1 MRDFL
6 IDTMGLPMLASEH
19 GKNVD
24 YFIVYLHWLM
34 LALFVGWGSYFVW
47 TLIKFRAGRNPKAN
61 YHGVQ
66 NHASTWLELAV
77 AAIEIV
83 LLLGFAIPLWAK
95 VVETQVP
102 DENDPN
108 VTVIR
113 VTGEQF
119 LWNSRYAGADG
130 VFGKRD
136 YQLVS
141 QDNKFGYD
149 PADAHGRDDI
159 VPPQNVIRAPL
170 GKPVII
176 HLTSLDVIHGFAL
189 HSMRVQQDCIPG
201 ISVPVHFTA
210 KQPGTYAITCAQ
222 LCGSGHYRMR
232 ANLTVTSEEDF
243 NNWILENTPI
253 IEDTPAAGGGA
264 APAGDAF
271 E

>member
-6 IDTMGLPMLASEH
+6 IETMGLPIVASEQ
-19 GKNVD
+19 GKQVD
-24 YFIVYLHWLM
+24 YFLVYIHWLM
-34 LALFVGWGSYFVW
+34 LILFIGWGGYFIV
-47 TLIKFRAGRNPKAN
+47 TLIKFRASKNPKAN

-77 AAIEIV
+77 AAIEVV
-83 LLLGFAIPLWAK
+83 LLIGFAIPLWAK
-95 VVETQVP
+95 VVEKGVP
-102 DENDPN
+102 DENDPD

-113 VTGEQF
+113 VTAEQF
-119 LWNSRYAGADG
+119 LWNSRYAGQDG

-136 YQLVS
+136 YKLVS

-159 VPPQNVIRAPL
+159 VPPQNVVHAPL

-201 ISVPVHFTA
+201 LSVPVHFVA
-210 KQPGTYAITCAQ
+210 KETGTFAITCAQ

-232 ANLTVTSEEDF
+232 ANLTVDTEEDF

-253 IEDTPAAGGGA
+253 IEDTPAAGGA
-264 APAGDAF
+264 APAADAF